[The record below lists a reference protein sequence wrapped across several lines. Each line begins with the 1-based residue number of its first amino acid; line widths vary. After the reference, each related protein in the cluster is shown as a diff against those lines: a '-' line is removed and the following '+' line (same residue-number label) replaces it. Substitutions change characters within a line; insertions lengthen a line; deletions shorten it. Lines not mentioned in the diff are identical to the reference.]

1 MTTPDLRLLSTLDP
15 ADRSLDEGQR
25 ARAGSLLER
34 VVATP
39 VTAAPVRSRTRRR
52 VGWAAAAA
60 AALGVG
66 SVLVPGLG
74 GSGMAYATWSATP
87 EKVAQRDLDAAAR
100 ACRDRLDPSAP
111 GEIGPHFDPATI
123 PLVLSERRGDVVAVV
138 FQQESPE
145 DITATCLVTV
155 KPGSGSV
162 DAVDGPSVGGSSAA
176 AWHPAAGRFAEGSIA
191 GYGGQAW
198 MVSGTTGTGVKSV
211 TIHLGSVAV
220 TATVD
225 NGRYVAWGPGQA
237 FTNLDAPSGLGGPE
251 PMFTY
256 DLTLVDG
263 TVVRDAAPAR
273 PGVASGGAGSQATS
287 GQPG

>member
-1 MTTPDLRLLSTLDP
+1 MITPDLRLLSTLDP

-25 ARAGSLLER
+25 TRAASLLDR

-39 VTAAPVRSRTRRR
+39 VTTVPVRSWNRRR
-52 VGWAAAAA
+52 VAAAAAAA

-100 ACRDRLDPSAP
+100 ACRDRLGPSAP
-111 GEIGPHFDPATI
+111 GEVGPHFDPATI

-145 DITATCLVTV
+145 DTTATCLVTV

-162 DAVDGPSVGGSSAA
+162 DAVEGPSIGGSSGP
-176 AWHPAAGRFAEGSIA
+176 AWHPAAGRFAEGTMA
-191 GYGGQAW
+191 GYGEQAW
-198 MVSGTTGTGVKSV
+198 MVSGTTGTGVKAV

-220 TATVD
+220 TATVE

-237 FTNLDAPSGLGGPE
+237 FTNLEAPSGHGGPE

-256 DLTLVDG
+256 DLTLADG
-263 TVVRDAAPAR
+263 TVVRDATPAR
-273 PGVASGGAGSQATS
+273 PSGASGGAGRS
-287 GQPG
+287 GR